1 MNIIL
6 ASSSPR
12 RTEILKLAKIYH
24 NVIPSTCK
32 EVIETGLKP
41 FQVVESLSYQ
51 KAMDV
56 FKNHQESLVIGAD
69 TIVCIDELILGKP
82 HSKEE
87 AVRMLQLL
95 SGKTHQ
101 VITGVTIMTKNVVK
115 TFHEITNVTFD
126 ELTIQQIQTYIESEN
141 VYDKAGSYAVQG
153 TFCKFISKIN
163 GDYYN
168 VVGLPI
174 SRLYKELKEFN
185 DEIQ

>member
-6 ASSSPR
+6 ASASPR
-12 RTEILKLAKIYH
+12 RTEILKLAMIDH
-24 NVIPSTCK
+24 LVIPSTCE
-32 EVIETGLKP
+32 EVIENGLKP

-51 KAMDV
+51 KAIDV
-56 FKNHQESLVIGAD
+56 FKNHQEDIVIGAD
-69 TIVCIDELILGKP
+69 TIVTINDLILGKP
-82 HSKEE
+82 HSEDE
-87 AVRMLQLL
+87 AIQMLELL

-101 VITGVTIMTKNVVK
+101 VITGVTIMSNNLVK
-115 TFHEITNVTFD
+115 TFHEVTYVTFD
-126 ELTIQQIQTYIESEN
+126 ELTINQIRTYIKSEN

-185 DEIQ
+185 YEV

>member
-6 ASSSPR
+6 ASASPR
-12 RTEILKLAKIYH
+12 RTEILKLAKIDH
-24 NVIPSTCK
+24 LVIPSTCE
-32 EVIETGLKP
+32 EVIENGIEP

-51 KAMDV
+51 KAIDV
-56 FKNHQESLVIGAD
+56 FKSHQEDIVIGAD
-69 TIVCIDELILGKP
+69 TIVTIHGLILGKP

-87 AVRMLQLL
+87 AIHMLELL

-101 VITGVTIMTKNVVK
+101 VITGVTIMSNNQVK
-115 TFHEITNVTFD
+115 TFHEVTYVTFD
-126 ELTIQQIQTYIESEN
+126 ELTINQIQTYIESEN

-153 TFCKFISKIN
+153 TFCKYISKIDGN
-163 GDYYN
+163 YYN

-185 DEIQ
+185 YEVQ

>member
-6 ASSSPR
+6 ASASPR
-12 RTEILKLAKIYH
+12 RTEILKLARICH
-24 NVIPSTCK
+24 EVIPSTCK
-32 EVIETGLKP
+32 EVIEQNLKP
-41 FQVVESLSYQ
+41 VQVVESLSYQ
-51 KAMDV
+51 KAKDV
-56 FKNHQESLVIGAD
+56 FQHHQESLVIGAD
-69 TIVCIDELILGKP
+69 TIVTIDGLILGKP

-87 AVRMLQLL
+87 AIHMLQCL

-101 VITGVTIMTKNVVK
+101 VITGVTIMTKPKVL
-115 TFHEITNVTFD
+115 TFHEITDVTFD
-126 ELTIQQIQTYIESEN
+126 VLTMNQIQAYIESEN

-153 TFCKFISKIN
+153 TFCKFISKID

-174 SRLYKELKEFN
+174 SRVYKELKEID